1 MAQALNRT
9 VLHLHAE
16 MREDGVGRIR
26 LVGAKQTF
34 AAEDVHVMAMLCAA
48 LCQHQIVVAIF
59 LVDVRPFGISASKT
73 YAQMMYLTKLL
84 ARLHVNLTDF
94 DVALFPQEVT
104 LVILEV

>member
-1 MAQALNRT
+1 MAETLYRT
-9 VLHLHAE
+9 ILHLHVE
-16 MREDGVGRIR
+16 MRKDRVGRIR

-84 ARLHVNLTDF
+84 ACLYINLADL
-94 DVALFPQEVT
+94 DIALFPQEVT
-104 LVILEV
+104 LTAVEE